1 MRCYVRTYTA
11 LYSKVSLSDEVVVLC
26 FFTRFP
32 QPSYTKCGPWAS
44 SASFSGETV
53 RNAERGAPL
62 LGIQ

>member
-1 MRCYVRTYTA
+1 MHCYVRTYTA

-26 FFTRFP
+26 SFTHFP

-44 SASFSGETV
+44 SISFSGEIV
-53 RNAERGAPL
+53 RNEECGVPL